1 MVVSCIIRLI
11 ISGLLGA
18 LIGLEREFRSK
29 EAGFRTHFLV
39 AVGSALIMLVSKYG
53 FADILQ
59 NHNVELDPSRIA
71 AQVVSGIGFL
81 GAGTIIIHKQ
91 FVRGLTT
98 AAGIWATSGIG
109 LTIGSGMYTVGISA
123 TILVFIGLEILD
135 RFYKINTFH
144 MLFIEI
150 QTESKEAIQAALDSI
165 KSKKIEVINYECKEQ
180 KNENNDVL
188 YCLDIRGKVK
198 TEENKLNIYSDMQ
211 EISNIKSIR
220 IE

>member
-1 MVVSCIIRLI
+1 MILSCIIRLI
-11 ISGLLGA
+11 LSGLLGA

-53 FADILQ
+53 FSDILID
-59 NHNVELDPSRIA
+59 HNVELDPSRIA

-123 TILVFIGLEILD
+123 TILVFIGLEILNK
-135 RFYKINTFH
+135 FFKNTTSH
-144 MLFIEI
+144 MLTIEI
-150 QTESKEAIQAALDSI
+150 HSESKESI
-165 KSKKIEVINYECKEQ
+165 KSSLDLIKSKNIEVIAYECKEQ
-180 KNENNDVL
+180 KKENDII

-198 TEENKLNIYSDMQ
+198 TEENKEDIYSEVQDF
-211 EISNIKSIR
+211 ENIKSIR